1 MLRGLFERKPKHER
15 LQEEPEVRFRG
26 LLVTE
31 SVLGYRYIPP
41 GGKNLDIA
49 IDVLLIYMTYQTYQW
64 ITYQKFRPISVL
76 NLSADIRA
84 GNDRLG

>member
-31 SVLGYRYIPP
+31 RELGYRYIPP
-41 GGKNLDIA
+41 GGKNLHIA
-49 IDVLLIYMTYQTYQW
+49 IDVPLRYMTYQW
-64 ITYQKFRPISVL
+64 ITCQMIRPTSVL
-76 NLSADIRA
+76 NLSADIRG
-84 GNDRLG
+84 GND

>member
-31 SVLGYRYIPP
+31 RDLGYRYIPP
-41 GGKNLDIA
+41 GGKNLHIA
-49 IDVLLIYMTYQTYQW
+49 IDVLLRYMAYQTYQW
-64 ITYQKFRPISVL
+64 ITYQTIRPTSVL
-76 NLSADIRA
+76 NLSADIRG
-84 GNDRLG
+84 GND